1 MARNKGGRQPAFTY
15 IPTKKELI
23 HMSANQNKQKV
34 VTIAENEYTLQHPG
48 VREAI
53 KLRGRAKDHTGQLD
67 EEKYYEE
74 LMKHVI
80 VSPKVTWDTAE
91 ELGASDFNDLIKEAS
106 LFLGG
111 KA

>member
-1 MARNKGGRQPAFTY
+1 MASKGGRKAAILY
-15 IPTKKELI
+15 IPTKKELL
-23 HMSANQNKQKV
+23 HMSANQNQQKN
-34 VTIAENEYTLQHPG
+34 VTIGEKEFTLQHPG

-80 VSPKVTWDTAE
+80 VQPKVTWETAE
-91 ELGASDFNDLIKEAS
+91 DLGASDFNELIKEAS
-106 LFLGG
+106 LFLNG